1 MDSKPDSHIWHIA
14 LMRHFVVVAP
24 HKVRFATIS
33 PKFFWPQ
40 KMPCLDLNSILMW
53 QKHHQGRT
61 SKVTF
66 CNVFLT
72 NRKVAQDITPPKT
85 KMAFWTNHHLLI
97 GDAAS
102 NGCISIA
109 ILIFWESLCVGSAIF
124 GHQISEVS
132 HILDHWLQLHHL
144 HPPFGVP
151 EWKWTGDTPPISPH
165 SIRRFVFIFWEV
177 IWLWII
183 KWSFL

>member
-109 ILIFWESLCVGSAIF
+109 ILIFWEYALEVPFLAIKSLRFRTSSTIGSNCTTSTRPSACLSGSEQVIF
-124 GHQISEVS
+124 
-132 HILDHWLQLHHL
+132 
-144 HPPFGVP
+144 PPSPPTLFGGLSLFF
-151 EWKWTGDTPPISPH
+151 EKLYDCG
-165 SIRRFVFIFWEV
+165 
-177 IWLWII
+177 
-183 KWSFL
+183 